1 MNIELAVELLR
12 STFTQALTLVL
23 PLLLAVLSVGVTV
36 SLVQSVTSIQE
47 QTLTFVPKLVVASM
61 VFLATAY
68 WSIQS
73 MMTFT
78 TLMFQRIPDMVR

>member
-23 PLLLAVLSVGVTV
+23 PLLLAILSVGVAI

-78 TLMFQRIPDMVR
+78 TLMFERIPDMVR

>member
-12 STFTQALTLVL
+12 TTFTQALTLVL
-23 PLLLAVLSVGVTV
+23 PLLLAILFVGVII
-36 SLVQSVTSIQE
+36 SLLQSVTSIQE
-47 QTLTFVPKLVVASM
+47 QTLTFVPKLVVASI

-78 TLMFQRIPDMVR
+78 TLMFQRLPDMVR

>member
-12 STFTQALTLVL
+12 TTFTQALTLVL
-23 PLLLAVLSVGVTV
+23 PLLISILLVGVII

-47 QTLTFVPKLVVASM
+47 QTLTFVPKLIAASV
-61 VFLATAY
+61 VFLITAY

-78 TLMFQRIPDMVR
+78 IMIYQRIPEMVR

>member
-1 MNIELAVELLR
+1 MTIELAVELLR
-12 STFTQALTLVL
+12 ATFTQALTLIL
-23 PLLLAVLSVGVTV
+23 PLLLTILTVGASI

-47 QTLTFVPKLVVASM
+47 QTLTFVPKLVAASM

-73 MMTFT
+73 MITFT
-78 TLMFQRIPDMVR
+78 TLMFERIPTMAQ